1 MGRVAVRALL
11 GVVIFGLVLAGAA
24 SADAARRSGVS
35 GRVAIDSPCRIV
47 PEPRC
52 DNQGIATTIKIER
65 ARSGHLVRTVHTRTG
80 RFHVRLRPGRY
91 RLRATADSGNGAG
104 SARVRVERHRFTVL
118 VLRLHS
124 PAP

>member
-1 MGRVAVRALL
+1 
-11 GVVIFGLVLAGAA
+11 
-24 SADAARRSGVS
+24 VS
-35 GRVAIDSPCRIV
+35 GQIRLDSACIV
-47 PEPRC
+47 PGARC
-52 DNQGIATTIKIER
+52 DSRGVEATIRIER
-65 ARSGHLVRTVHTRTG
+65 ARSGRLVRTVHTRTG